1 MSKVRYRDFDKFF
14 EEKGKEK
21 VILRLLGKEWILP
34 SSLPAP
40 LMLKIIRNRNEEET
54 NPELIFDMVKDLF
67 GAKQYAQLMELGVDM
82 DQIGAVI
89 EWVME
94 IYNGTEG
101 TTGQTEGE
109 ASDVPSK

>member
-14 EEKGKEK
+14 EEKGKAK
-21 VILRLLGKEWILP
+21 VILRLLGEEWILP

-40 LMLKIIRNRNEEET
+40 LMLKIIRNRNEEEA

-67 GAKQYAQLMELGVDM
+67 GQKQFNKLMELGIDM
-82 DQIGAVI
+82 DQISAVI
-89 EWVME
+89 EWAMN

-101 TTGQTEGE
+101 VTVQTEGE
-109 ASDVPSK
+109 ESDAPSK

>member
-67 GAKQYAQLMELGVDM
+67 GTKQYAQLMELGVDM
-82 DQIGAVI
+82 DQISAVI

-101 TTGQTEGE
+101 ATVQTEGDT
-109 ASDVPSK
+109 SDAPSK

>member
-1 MSKVRYRDFDKFF
+1 MSKVRYKDFDKFF
-14 EEKGKEK
+14 NEKGKEK

-34 SSLPAP
+34 SSIPAP
-40 LMLKIIRNRNEEET
+40 LMLKIIRNRNEEEA

-67 GAKQYAQLMELGVDM
+67 GTKQYDALMELGVNM

-89 EWVME
+89 EWAME

-101 TTGQTEGE
+101 ATEQTED
-109 ASDVPSK
+109 APSE

>member
-1 MSKVRYRDFDKFF
+1 MSKVRYKDFDKFF
-14 EEKGKEK
+14 NEKGKEK

-34 SSLPAP
+34 SSIPAP
-40 LMLKIIRNRNEEET
+40 LMLKIIRNRNEEEA

-67 GAKQYAQLMELGVDM
+67 GAKQYDALMELGVNM

-89 EWVME
+89 EWAME

-101 TTGQTEGE
+101 ATEQTED
-109 ASDVPSK
+109 APSE

>member
-1 MSKVRYRDFDKFF
+1 MSKVRYKDFDKFF
-14 EEKGKEK
+14 NEKGKEK

-34 SSLPAP
+34 SSIPAP
-40 LMLKIIRNRNEEET
+40 LMLKIIRNRNEEEA

-67 GAKQYAQLMELGVDM
+67 GAKQYDALMELGVNM

-89 EWVME
+89 EWTME

-101 TTGQTEGE
+101 ATEQTED
-109 ASDVPSK
+109 APSE